1 VTDANSGRPP
11 GGSPGLLRAVALLA
25 AAVGAVGSLALMFR
39 AIQHPPLFL
48 LVLFIGWVISPF
60 MGLAVAGIA
69 SKRFSVLSG
78 ATLACVT
85 LFIALGSLASY
96 GGVVPMPPGSRPA
109 FVFLVVPLASW
120 LLMIIVALVAVRRS
134 R

>member
-1 VTDANSGRPP
+1 
-11 GGSPGLLRAVALLA
+11 
-25 AAVGAVGSLALMFR
+25 
-39 AIQHPPLFL
+39 
-48 LVLFIGWVISPF
+48 VLSPF
-60 MGLAVAGIA
+60 VGLAVAGIA

-109 FVFLVVPLASW
+109 FVFLVVPLVSW
-120 LLMIIVALVAVRRS
+120 LLMVIPVALARRASVRAS